1 MIDKKIL
8 EKAINK
14 YGVKRYEDITI
25 EEMSEL
31 TKALLKHRRAGE
43 IGEYN
48 LSDTLSAIIEEL
60 ADVEICLEYLK
71 LIYKQTTPDFCERV
85 DKMIDY
91 KVDRIERRLNNG

>member
-1 MIDKKIL
+1 MIDEKIL
-8 EKAINK
+8 EKALNK
-14 YGVKRYEDITI
+14 YGAKRYEDIAI

-48 LSDTLSAIIEEL
+48 LSDTLSAIVEEL
-60 ADVEICLEYLK
+60 ADVTICLEYLK
-71 LIYKQTTPDFCERV
+71 LIYKQTAPDFCERV

-91 KVDRIERRLNNG
+91 KVRRAERRLNNG